1 VQRTAG
7 ERGQRKLGRERE
19 WPWLQAQVAEGEG
32 VASFTRDVGA
42 ETAARAARG
51 GGYVGTRELTA
62 RAHEQ
67 RERGSGRGCGEGDH
81 ADGRA
86 RQGRER
92 RGEEGTRA
100 GWARWAERPRGQG
113 CGPFSL
119 FLLFQQL
126 FSLFFLF
133 TLFDSILNMPQIQ
146 ISTSKYYAPN
156 KSET

>member
-1 VQRTAG
+1 
-7 ERGQRKLGRERE
+7 
-19 WPWLQAQVAEGEG
+19 VAEGEG

-51 GGYVGTRELTA
+51 DGYAGTRELTA
-62 RAHEQ
+62 RAREQ
-67 RERGSGRGCGEGDH
+67 RERGSGRGGGEGGR

-92 RGEEGTRA
+92 GERRRARA
-100 GWARWAERPRGQG
+100 GWAGWAERLRGAG
-113 CGPFSL
+113 VWASFL

-126 FSLFFLF
+126 FSLIFLF

-146 ISTSKYYAPN
+146 ISPSKYYSPN